1 VFLLDCNRNFHQNLY
16 YFGLLSTDC
25 LRISQSRRRRFTT
38 NQFWTL
44 FTIEGDTI
52 FKFCL
57 DSVIFPLHTV
67 TFPWFPIKFM
77 RSNHKKQYSKT
88 GSFSNLL
95 PNGSIY
101 SVAPSIQRCR
111 CTLARSF
118 TIGFSLYAEC
128 SLFRCYINDTT
139 NIFSSTLLEFSS
151 SGFFLLLKYAAQ
163 VINGTAQISK
173 LGEIS
178 LWKTSVKL
186 TEKIITQS
194 RRYNQP
200 GSRV

>member
-1 VFLLDCNRNFHQNLY
+1 MFLLDCNRNFHQNLY

-25 LRISQSRRRRFTT
+25 LRISQSGRLRFTT

-44 FTIEGDTI
+44 FIEGDAI
-52 FKFCL
+52 LNFDWIRCY
-57 DSVIFPLHTV
+57 SLHTV

-77 RSNHKKQYSKT
+77 RSNHKKQSSIM

-111 CTLARSF
+111 YTLARSF

-128 SLFRCYINDTT
+128 SLFWVTSTIRRTYFLKM
-139 NIFSSTLLEFSS
+139 FSISV
-151 SGFFLLLKYAAQ
+151 FLNLKYAAK
-163 VINGTAQISK
+163 VIKWNFRDLSIG
-173 LGEIS
+173 
-178 LWKTSVKL
+178 WKL
-186 TEKIITQS
+186 TLENIS
-194 RRYNQP
+194 
-200 GSRV
+200 

>member
-1 VFLLDCNRNFHQNLY
+1 MFLLDCNRNFHQNLY

-44 FTIEGDTI
+44 FIEGDTI

-111 CTLARSF
+111 YTLARSF

-128 SLFRCYINDTT
+128 SLFWVTSTT
-139 NIFSSTLLEFSS
+139 RRTYFLKMFGVFHFGFSHFEVRSKSHQMELQRSLNWVKTH
-151 SGFFLLLKYAAQ
+151 SGKHQLNSY
-163 VINGTAQISK
+163 S
-173 LGEIS
+173 
-178 LWKTSVKL
+178 
-186 TEKIITQS
+186 
-194 RRYNQP
+194 
-200 GSRV
+200 

>member
-1 VFLLDCNRNFHQNLY
+1 M
-16 YFGLLSTDC
+16 
-25 LRISQSRRRRFTT
+25 
-38 NQFWTL
+38 
-44 FTIEGDTI
+44 
-52 FKFCL
+52 
-57 DSVIFPLHTV
+57 IFPLHTV

-111 CTLARSF
+111 YTLARSF

-128 SLFRCYINDTT
+128 SLFWVTSTT
-139 NIFSSTLLEFSS
+139 RRTYFLKMFGVFHFGFSHFEVRSKSHQMELQRSLNWVKTH
-151 SGFFLLLKYAAQ
+151 SGKHQLNSQLKIA
-163 VINGTAQISK
+163 
-173 LGEIS
+173 
-178 LWKTSVKL
+178 
-186 TEKIITQS
+186 QS